1 MKLIKEYL
9 LTSLI
14 MTVLFIF
21 YVSGAFMILIPFIV
35 VCIVLKV
42 LSHIQVVQKYFRE
55 KSL

>member
-14 MTVLFIF
+14 MIVLFVF

-35 VCIVLKV
+35 VCIILKV
-42 LSHIQVVQKYFRE
+42 LSHIPVVQKYFRE
-55 KSL
+55 NSL